1 MMASHNKRTFIP
13 AVVGFIATVRDGHP
27 TTPITI
33 TSPIFSTPRETQNPQ
48 FSSMPDAFQESH
60 AFTLVEHRAALADI
74 VGVLRDRGDANIH
87 YRDGLELFGPAD
99 EPMLPDLLHPNGDGC
114 APPPPASTPPF
125 PV

>member
-1 MMASHNKRTFIP
+1 
-13 AVVGFIATVRDGHP
+13 
-27 TTPITI
+27 
-33 TSPIFSTPRETQNPQ
+33 
-48 FSSMPDAFQESH
+48 MPDAFQESH

-114 APPPPASTPPF
+114 APPPPTSTPPF
-125 PV
+125 PSERGALVADELMGRRFAQLEFGPAGRLVPGRAAGGKL